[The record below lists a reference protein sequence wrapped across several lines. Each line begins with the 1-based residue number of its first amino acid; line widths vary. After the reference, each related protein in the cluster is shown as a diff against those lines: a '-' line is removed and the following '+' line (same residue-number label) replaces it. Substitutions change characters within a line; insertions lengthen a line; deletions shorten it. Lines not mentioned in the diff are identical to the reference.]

1 VSDISELTALRD
13 RFRNASRNVRRMV
26 MSEMDLAAEDVK
38 MHMREEAPVDTG
50 ALRDS
55 IAVVKQGSNYYQ
67 IGPVGID
74 YAAAQEYGAKPH
86 VIIASPGKVLV
97 FNVGGQTRFAKSV
110 KHPGNKP
117 QPYIRPTADWAR
129 ETIPPRIQVIGRSL
143 LQKNAHA

>member
-1 VSDISELTALRD
+1 MSDVSELSALRE
-13 RFRNASRNVRRMV
+13 RFHNASRSVRRLV
-26 MSEMDLAAEDVK
+26 MTEMDQAAEDVK

-55 IAVVKQGSNYYQ
+55 IAVIKQGTDYYQ

-74 YAAAQEYGAKPH
+74 YAAAQEYGARPH
-86 VIIASPGKVLV
+86 VIVASPGKVLV

-129 ETIPPRIQVIGRSL
+129 ENIPPRIQVIGRSL
-143 LQKNAHA
+143 LQKNARA